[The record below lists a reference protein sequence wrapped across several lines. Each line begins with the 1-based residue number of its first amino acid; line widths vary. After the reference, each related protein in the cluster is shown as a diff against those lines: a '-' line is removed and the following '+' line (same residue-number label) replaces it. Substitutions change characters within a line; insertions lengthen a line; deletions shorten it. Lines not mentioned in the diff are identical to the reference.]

1 MTMYN
6 SRLEGRQDKVEGPME
21 RPFVKKLSHRYSRES
36 LEEFYKRK
44 TRGPCDSS
52 TSLGSLEDFY
62 KELTTEIRLGEQPAP
77 HAEARLIF
85 DAPQRQPRKKK

>member
-1 MTMYN
+1 
-6 SRLEGRQDKVEGPME
+6 ME

-44 TRGPCDSS
+44 TRGPCDGS

-62 KELTTEIRLGEQPAP
+62 KELTTEIRLGAQPAP
-77 HAEARLIF
+77 HEEARLIF
-85 DAPQRQPRKKK
+85 GTPPQQPRKKR